1 MEHISFCGMDL
12 KDYLIEMEE
21 FHGGRSPGMLV
32 GAVLLDAAMARM
44 TQTEALG
51 VVAETINCL
60 PDAIQLLTPCT
71 VGNGWL
77 RIFNWSKFA
86 ITAYDRTTFKGVRAW
101 LVAEAI
107 PDWPAVHQW
116 FNRPDPLKGM
126 PPFDELAESFLAG
139 RHALVDTS
147 EALVLD
153 SKLRDDHPKE
163 TGLCPQCRESYP
175 LSWGDRCPACQ
186 GMAYYSVTPAS
197 AR

>member
-1 MEHISFCGMDL
+1 MENHSVCGMDL
-12 KDYLIEMEE
+12 KNYLIEMEE

-32 GAVLLDAAMARM
+32 GAVLLDAAMAKMKNTR
-44 TQTEALG
+44 ELG

-60 PDAIQLLTPCT
+60 PDAVQLLTPCT

-86 ITAYDRTTFKGVRAW
+86 ITAYDRMNFKGVRAW

-147 EALVLD
+147 ETLILD
-153 SKLRDDHPKE
+153 NKLTDDRPKE
-163 TGLCPQCRESYP
+163 TGLCPDCRESYP

-186 GMAYYSVTPAS
+186 GMAYYSVAPES